1 MRGIA
6 RRTALALA
14 GAGAIGTIAF
24 AGNAA
29 AAAPDQSSATE
40 SVVTTDASWHYI
52 TDYFWASDCN
62 DAGNRG
68 MDDGNWS
75 AYECR
80 NGGPF
85 SNYDLYVWY

>member
-1 MRGIA
+1 MRGIVHRA
-6 RRTALALA
+6 ALVLA
-14 GAGAIGTIAF
+14 GAGAVGTMAF
-24 AGNAA
+24 AGSAA
-29 AAAPDQSSATE
+29 ATPEKAASTASNVVSA
-40 SVVTTDASWHYI
+40 DASWHYI

-68 MDDGNWS
+68 MDNGNWT
-75 AYECR
+75 AYQCR

>member
-1 MRGIA
+1 MRGFA
-6 RRTALALA
+6 RRAALVLA
-14 GAGAIGTIAF
+14 GVGTAGTLAF

-29 AAAPDQSSATE
+29 AATPEHHEAT
-40 SVVTTDASWHYI
+40 VKTVTPDASWHYI
-52 TDYFWASDCN
+52 TDYFWASSCN

-68 MDDGNWS
+68 MDNGDWS

-85 SNYDLYVWY
+85 SNYDLWVWY